1 MWRALPLQD
10 SLYAWTFYVLTALH
24 ALHVIGGL
32 AAMHLV
38 IMRVVRSHDHREV
51 VLGLT
56 KCTMYWHTLGVIW
69 IALYATLWVGSF
81 D

>member
-1 MWRALPLQD
+1 
-10 SLYAWTFYVLTALH
+10 
-24 ALHVIGGL
+24 
-32 AAMHLV
+32 MHLV

>member
-1 MWRALPLQD
+1 
-10 SLYAWTFYVLTALH
+10 
-24 ALHVIGGL
+24 VIGGL
-32 AAMHLV
+32 APMHLV